1 MSEIEWQIVEVPK
14 AVAEN
19 ENVAEEFFS
28 NADILSEASGLVRE
42 SIQNSLDEVLDTT
55 KPVQMVFTIG
65 TQLPAIANRY
75 FEKLYRHIK
84 KSGLREVP
92 NFDESSKFLVIEDFN
107 TLGLDGP
114 TSSASPTDEELEAQ
128 KKIDRAIRIKFSF
141 WFFAW
146 KTGASNKT
154 SGNRG
159 SWGIGKIVFPR
170 ASRIKSYLVLSV
182 RRPQNS
188 PDGNP
193 SIMFGKSI
201 LKYRQ
206 LDGKRY
212 LPECQWMIQDS
223 EGLPIPS
230 SDAAEQLKFIQDW
243 KLARTP
249 GEMGTSIVVP
259 FCRDEM
265 SANNLIQSIIRDY
278 FISILGGQLE
288 CTVRDENGLET
299 RINKSTLMNLIEDFQ
314 GGNLPRGTR
323 SAEELKAL
331 CEMYLAHENAKTT
344 KVTIPL
350 HTTTPNDWAEIEFS
364 EEDAERITEA
374 YNSGQI
380 IELTVMTAIPA
391 MTDPKKDPSE
401 DSYTVLLKKVLD
413 MRSSTVFCREGILIP
428 SANTSSS
435 FQNCI
440 SMVIIGKMTSA
451 GEVDNSLANLL
462 KNAEGPSHDRWSPDA
477 MNFRGRYTP
486 KYKAEGVI
494 RWVKTSAERCLR
506 LIQGAE
512 TEEDDVTLSV
522 YFPFS
527 DDTGAEPGV
536 AKVVLSGVR
545 DPGDPDRAVF
555 TWRADGFTPVSY
567 VLKRLAPTPGDIENG
582 SEARGTTSTSLD
594 DGPSAVYRFQMEMS
608 DGTKTILS
616 NVVEIRPDTPTPDP
630 KVKARIQINKTA
642 TGFEIVALAGEK
654 LPANYQFT
662 VTAAYRSR
670 GSSSVNKWTL
680 EDFLLDDQMAKVK
693 LKGLKITESAKNYC
707 RFEVTDADIYAEW
720 RDFDTLRDLVVEAV
734 EDN

>member
-1 MSEIEWQIVEVPK
+1 MSGIEWQTGEVPK
-14 AVAEN
+14 GVAEN

-28 NADILSEASGLVRE
+28 NADVLSEASGLVRE
-42 SIQNSLDEVLDTT
+42 SIQNSLDEVLDPT
-55 KPVQMVFTIG
+55 KPTRMVFTIG

-75 FEKLYRHIK
+75 FKKLYAHIE

-92 NFDESSKFLVIEDFN
+92 NFEESSKFLVIEDFN

-114 TSSASPTDEELEAQ
+114 TSSASPTDEERAEQ
-128 KKIDRAIRIKFSF
+128 KKIDRATRIKFSF
-141 WFFAW
+141 WFFTW

-201 LKYRQ
+201 LKYRE
-206 LDGKRY
+206 LEGKRY
-212 LPECQWMIQDS
+212 LPECHWMIEDS
-223 EGLPIPS
+223 EGLPVPS
-230 SDAAEQLKFIQDW
+230 SDSPSQLQFIEDW
-243 KLARTP
+243 NLARTP

-265 SANNLIQSIIRDY
+265 NAKNLIQSIIRDY

-288 CTVRDENGLET
+288 CIVRDENGAEVS
-299 RINKSTLMNLIEDFQ
+299 INKSTLMNLIEDFQ
-314 GGNLPRGTR
+314 SGNLPRGTR
-323 SAEELKAL
+323 PAEELKAL
-331 CEMYLAHENAKTT
+331 CEMYLAHQNAKTT
-344 KVTIPL
+344 KVIIPV
-350 HTTTPNDWAEIEFS
+350 HASAPNEWAEIEFS

-374 YNSGQI
+374 YNSGEI
-380 IELTVMTAIPA
+380 IELTVMTAVPA

-401 DSYTVLLKKVLD
+401 DSYTVLLKKVLE
-413 MRSSTVFCREGILIP
+413 MRSATVFCREGILIP
-428 SANTSSS
+428 SANTSSNL
-435 FQNCI
+435 QNCI
-440 SMVIIGKMTSA
+440 SMVIVGKMTSA

-477 MNFRGRYTP
+477 MNFRGLYSP

-494 RWVKTSAERCLR
+494 RWAKTSAERCLR

-527 DDTGAEPGV
+527 DDTGSDPGV
-536 AKVVLSGVR
+536 AKVVLAGGR

-555 TWRADGFTPVSY
+555 NWRASGFAPTSY
-567 VLKRLAPTPGDIENG
+567 VLKRLTPTPGEVENG
-582 SEARGTTSTSLD
+582 VGISGYTSTSLD
-594 DGPSAVYRFQMEMS
+594 DGTEVVYRYQMEMS

-616 NVVEIRPDTPTPDP
+616 NIIEIRPDGDIIDPTVPA
-630 KVKARIQINKTA
+630 KIQINKTA

-670 GSSSVNKWTL
+670 GSSSVKKWTL
-680 EDFLLDDQMAKVK
+680 EDFILDDQMAKVK
-693 LKGLKITESAKNYC
+693 LKGLKIIDSANNYC

-720 RDFDTLRDLVVEAV
+720 RDFDTLRDLVVVAV
-734 EDN
+734 EGN

>member
-1 MSEIEWQIVEVPK
+1 MSEIEWQISEVPK
-14 AVAEN
+14 GVAEN

-28 NADILSEASGLVRE
+28 NADVLSEASGLVRE
-42 SIQNSLDEVLDTT
+42 SIQNSLDEVHDPS
-55 KPVQMVFTIG
+55 KPVKMVFTIG

-92 NFDESSKFLVIEDFN
+92 NFEESSKFLVIEDFN

-114 TSSASPTDEELEAQ
+114 TSSASPTDEERAAQ
-128 KKIDRAIRIKFSF
+128 EKIDAAKRIKFSF

-146 KTGASNKT
+146 KTGASNKA

-182 RRPQNS
+182 RRMANA

-201 LKYRQ
+201 LKYRE

-212 LPECQWMIQDS
+212 LPECQWMITDAD
-223 EGLPIPS
+223 GLPIPTA
-230 SDAAEQLKFIQDW
+230 DAASQLQFIQDW

-265 SANNLIQSIIRDY
+265 SAKNLIQSIIRDY

-288 CTVRDENGLET
+288 CVVRDENGVET
-299 RINKSTLMNLIEDFQ
+299 QINKSTLLGLIEDYQ
-314 GGNLPRGTR
+314 GSSLPRGTR

-331 CEMYLAHENAKTT
+331 CEMYIAHESGKTT
-344 KVTIPL
+344 KVTIPV
-350 HTTTPNDWAEIEFS
+350 HPTTPNDWAEIEFS
-364 EEDAERITEA
+364 EEDAERITDA
-374 YNSGQI
+374 YNRGEI
-380 IELTVMTAIPA
+380 IELTVKTAVPA

-401 DSYTVLLKKVLD
+401 DSFTVLLKKVLD

-428 SANTSSS
+428 SANTSSNL
-435 FQNCI
+435 QNCI
-440 SMVIIGKMTSA
+440 SMVIVGKMTSA

-477 MNFRGRYTP
+477 MNFRGRYSP
-486 KYKAEGVI
+486 KYKAEAVI
-494 RWVKTSAERCLR
+494 RWAKTSAERCLR

-527 DDTGAEPGV
+527 DDNGPDPGV
-536 AKVVLSGVR
+536 AKVVLSGTR
-545 DPGDPDRAVF
+545 DPGDPERAIF
-555 TWRADGFTPVSY
+555 TWRADGFSPVSY
-567 VLKRLAPTPGDIENG
+567 VLKRLAPVPGDVESG
-582 SEARGTTSTSLD
+582 VEARGTTSTSLD
-594 DGPSAVYRFQMEMS
+594 DGADVVYRFQMEMS
-608 DGTKTILS
+608 DGAKTILS
-616 NVVEIRPDTPTPDP
+616 NVVEIRPEGPVPDP
-630 KVKARIQINKTA
+630 KIKAKVQINKTA
-642 TGFEIVALAGEK
+642 TGFEIVALNGEK
-654 LPANYQFT
+654 LPANYQFK

-680 EDFLLDDQMAKVK
+680 EDFLLEDQMVKVK
-693 LKGLKITESAKNYC
+693 MKGLKVIERAKNYC
-707 RFEVTDADIYAEW
+707 RFEVTDPDIYAEW
-720 RDFDTLRDLVVEAV
+720 RDFDILRDLVVEAV
-734 EDN
+734 EV